1 MTKPGKR
8 PTITE
13 RQNRTEGIAIKRSLY
28 AKILALNVQVFLRF
42 KGNSTAAG
50 QGKNLRLL

>member
-13 RQNRTEGIAIKRSLY
+13 RQNRTDGIAKKRSLY

-42 KGNSTAAG
+42 RGEFAAEG
-50 QGKNLRLL
+50 